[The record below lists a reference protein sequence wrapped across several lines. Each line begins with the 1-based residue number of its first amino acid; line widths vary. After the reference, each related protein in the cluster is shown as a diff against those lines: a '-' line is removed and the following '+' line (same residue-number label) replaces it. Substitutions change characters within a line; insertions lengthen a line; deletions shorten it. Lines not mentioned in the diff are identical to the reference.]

1 MAKKYGYDT
10 AAEFIDA
17 FNTKLTNMESAWDT
31 IELPADLLGTDKLSF
46 TAAKALHDVFYD
58 INIGPLGERAGEQFT
73 EGLNKMLE
81 GVKAE
86 D

>member
-1 MAKKYGYDT
+1 MAKKYGYET